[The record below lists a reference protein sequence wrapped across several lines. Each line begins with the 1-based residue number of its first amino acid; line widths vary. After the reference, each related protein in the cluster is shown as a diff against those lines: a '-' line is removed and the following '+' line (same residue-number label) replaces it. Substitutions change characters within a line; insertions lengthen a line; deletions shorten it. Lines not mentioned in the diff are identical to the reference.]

1 MIRDLN
7 QTDYE
12 ELARVWRS
20 SSSSTHAHQRLME
33 SATFPKHLRTNNMR
47 GGVKGPHA
55 ITLGRLS
62 AIVCALRDYRGVN
75 LPRLTTEHI
84 DAEGHLDFSKI

>member
-33 SATFPKHLRTNNMR
+33 SPTFPKQLRTENMR
-47 GGVKGPHA
+47 GGEPAPHA
-55 ITLGRLS
+55 ITLQRLA
-62 AIVCALRDYRGVN
+62 AIVRALREYRGVS
-75 LPRLTTEHI
+75 LPFLTTEFVS
-84 DAEGHLDFSKI
+84 AEGHLDFSKM

>member
-20 SSSSTHAHQRLME
+20 SLNSTQAHQRLME
-33 SATFPKHLRTNNMR
+33 SSTFPNQLRTDNMR

-55 ITLGRLS
+55 ITLKRLA
-62 AIVCALRDYRGVN
+62 AIVRALREYRGVS
-75 LPRLTTEHI
+75 LPLLTTEQI
-84 DAEGHLDFSKI
+84 DAEGHLDFSKM

>member
-7 QTDYE
+7 QADYQ

-20 SSSSTHAHQRLME
+20 SSSSTEAHQRLMA
-33 SATFPKHLRTNNMR
+33 SDSFPKYLRTHNMR

-75 LPRLTTEHI
+75 LPRRTTEVV
-84 DAEGHLDFSKI
+84 AEGHLDFSKI

>member
-7 QTDYE
+7 QADYE

-20 SSSSTHAHQRLME
+20 SSSSTQAHQRLMA
-33 SATFPKHLRTNNMR
+33 SASFPNQLRTDNMR
-47 GGVKGPHA
+47 GGEPAPHA
-55 ITLGRLS
+55 ITLQRLA
-62 AIVCALRDYRGVN
+62 AIVRALREYRGVN
-75 LPRLTTEHI
+75 LPLLTTEFV